1 MHPSIVQDSGT
12 RSSVPNGEVQVV
24 FIGGASR
31 TGSTVLS
38 LLLGAIPGYFA
49 AGEMRYLWLRGLQGD
64 QLCGCGA
71 PFRSCPFWREVLDK
85 ALGPVDEIPAEEYAA
100 LWSRTARPLQ
110 VLRDIVPAS
119 SERRSRRREYLD
131 ALGRVFRAVHE
142 VSGGRIIV
150 DSSKYATDC
159 LLLSRLPGVRVHA
172 IHLVRDSRAVAYS
185 WQRTKR
191 RPEIHWRQQ
200 DMSRF
205 SPFRSSFDWG
215 AMNLAMEA
223 VRGRVERYDRLAYE
237 DFACDPVGTLRPLFP
252 TLDHGELEDVVS
264 GGDGGAGVHTV
275 SGNPLR
281 FERGPLAIHPDV
293 EWVANI
299 GVRDRRV
306 VTGLTWPLLLRYGYG
321 LRPWEESR
329 SG

>member
-1 MHPSIVQDSGT
+1 
-12 RSSVPNGEVQVV
+12 VPNGDVQVI

-38 LLLGAIPGYFA
+38 LLLGAIPGYVA

-71 PFRSCPFWREVLDK
+71 PFRSCPFWRQVLVK
-85 ALGPVDEIPAEEYAA
+85 ALGPVDEIPVESYAA
-100 LWSRTARPLQ
+100 LWHESARPLQ
-110 VLRDIVPAS
+110 VLLDLLPVP

-142 VSGGRIIV
+142 VSGGKVIV

-159 LLLSRLPGVRVHA
+159 LLLSQLPGVRIHA

-205 SPFRSSFDWG
+205 SPLRSSFDWG
-215 AMNLAMEA
+215 AMNLAMET
-223 VRGRVERYDRLAYE
+223 VRGRVDRYDRLAYE
-237 DFACDPVGTLRPLFP
+237 DFACDPVEALRGVFP
-252 TLDHGELEDVVS
+252 DLDHGELEEAVS

-281 FERGPLAIHPDV
+281 FEGGPLSIHPDL
-293 EWVANI
+293 EWI
-299 GVRDRRV
+299 GKIRVRDRQV
-306 VTGLTWPLLLRYGYG
+306 VTGLTWPLLLRYGYD
-321 LRPWEESR
+321 LRPWAI
-329 SG
+329 